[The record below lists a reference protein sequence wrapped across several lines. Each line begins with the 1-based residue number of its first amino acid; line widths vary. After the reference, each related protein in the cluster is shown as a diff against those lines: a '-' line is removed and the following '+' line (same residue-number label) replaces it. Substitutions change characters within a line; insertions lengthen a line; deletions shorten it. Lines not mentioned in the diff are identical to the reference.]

1 MKWYWRQTNMKLN
14 KKQQESII
22 DSLDISQQL
31 PDELLDAVSGGRE
44 AKFVEL
50 LMAEVAFAKM
60 KQEEPE
66 VFISKKKALNNYLS
80 YIDSL
85 PEGSDTVLF
94 DFITTAHS

>member
-1 MKWYWRQTNMKLN
+1 MKLN

-22 DSLDISQQL
+22 DSLDINEL
-31 PDELLDAVSGGRE
+31 PDELLDALSGGRE

-85 PEGSDTVLF
+85 PDGSDTVLF
-94 DFITTAHS
+94 NYEKFKVE

>member
-1 MKWYWRQTNMKLN
+1 MKRYWRQTNMKLN

-22 DSLDISQQL
+22 DSLDINEL

-44 AKFVEL
+44 TKFVEL

-94 DFITTAHS
+94 DYEKFKVE

>member
-1 MKWYWRQTNMKLN
+1 MKRYWRQTNMKLN

-22 DSLDISQQL
+22 RSLDINEL

-44 AKFVEL
+44 TKFVEL

-85 PEGSDTVLF
+85 PDGSDTVLF
-94 DFITTAHS
+94 DYDKFKVE

>member
-1 MKWYWRQTNMKLN
+1 MKRYWRQTNMKLN

-22 DSLDISQQL
+22 RSLDINEL

-44 AKFVEL
+44 TKFVEL

-85 PEGSDTVLF
+85 PEGSDIVLF

>member
-1 MKWYWRQTNMKLN
+1 MKRYWRQTNMKLN

-22 DSLDISQQL
+22 DSLDVNEL

-44 AKFVEL
+44 TKFVEL

-85 PEGSDTVLF
+85 PEGSDIVLF

>member
-1 MKWYWRQTNMKLN
+1 MKRYWRQTNMKLN
-14 KKQQESII
+14 KKQQESIV
-22 DSLDISQQL
+22 DSLDINEL

-94 DFITTAHS
+94 NYEKFKVE

>member
-22 DSLDISQQL
+22 RSLDINEL

-44 AKFVEL
+44 TKFVEL

-94 DFITTAHS
+94 DYEKFKVE

>member
-1 MKWYWRQTNMKLN
+1 MKRDWRQTNMKLN

-22 DSLDISQQL
+22 RSLDINEL

-44 AKFVEL
+44 TKFVEL

-85 PEGSDTVLF
+85 PDGSDTVLF
-94 DFITTAHS
+94 DYDKFKVE

>member
-1 MKWYWRQTNMKLN
+1 MKRYWRQTNMKLN

-22 DSLDISQQL
+22 DSLDINEL
-31 PDELLDAVSGGRE
+31 PDDLLDAVSGGRE

-94 DFITTAHS
+94 NYEKFKVE

>member
-1 MKWYWRQTNMKLN
+1 MKLN

-22 DSLDISQQL
+22 DSLDINEL

-94 DFITTAHS
+94 NYEKFKVE

>member
-22 DSLDISQQL
+22 RSLDINEL

-44 AKFVEL
+44 TKFVEL
-50 LMAEVAFAKM
+50 LMAEVSFAKM

-94 DFITTAHS
+94 DYDKFKVE

>member
-1 MKWYWRQTNMKLN
+1 MKRYWGQTNMKLN

-22 DSLDISQQL
+22 DSLDINEL

-94 DFITTAHS
+94 NYEKFKVE

>member
-1 MKWYWRQTNMKLN
+1 MKLN

-22 DSLDISQQL
+22 DSLDINEL
-31 PDELLDAVSGGRE
+31 PDELLDAVSGGRD

-60 KQEEPE
+60 KQEEAE
-66 VFISKKKALNNYLS
+66 IFISKKKALNNYLS

-94 DFITTAHS
+94 DYEKFKVE

>member
-22 DSLDISQQL
+22 GNLDINEL

-85 PEGSDTVLF
+85 PDGSDTVLF
-94 DFITTAHS
+94 DYYKFKVE

>member
-1 MKWYWRQTNMKLN
+1 MKRYWRQTNMKLN

-22 DSLDISQQL
+22 DSLDINEL

-94 DFITTAHS
+94 DYEKFKVE

>member
-1 MKWYWRQTNMKLN
+1 MKLN

-22 DSLDISQQL
+22 DSLDINEL
-31 PDELLDAVSGGRE
+31 PDELLDVVSGGRE

-94 DFITTAHS
+94 DYD

>member
-1 MKWYWRQTNMKLN
+1 MKLN

-22 DSLDISQQL
+22 GSLDINEL
-31 PDELLDAVSGGRE
+31 PDDLLDAVSGGRE

-94 DFITTAHS
+94 NYEKFKVE

>member
-22 DSLDISQQL
+22 RSLDINEL

-85 PEGSDTVLF
+85 PDGSDTVLF
-94 DFITTAHS
+94 DYDKFKVE

>member
-1 MKWYWRQTNMKLN
+1 MKRYWRQTNMKLN

-22 DSLDISQQL
+22 DSLDINEL

-66 VFISKKKALNNYLS
+66 IFISKKKALNNYLS

-94 DFITTAHS
+94 DYEKFKVE

>member
-1 MKWYWRQTNMKLN
+1 MKLN

-22 DSLDISQQL
+22 DSLDINEL

-50 LMAEVAFAKM
+50 LVAEVAFAKM

-94 DFITTAHS
+94 NYEKFKVE

>member
-1 MKWYWRQTNMKLN
+1 MKLN

-22 DSLDISQQL
+22 DSLDINVL

-66 VFISKKKALNNYLS
+66 IFISKKKALNNYLS

-85 PEGSDTVLF
+85 PEGSDAVLF
-94 DFITTAHS
+94 NYEKFKVE

>member
-1 MKWYWRQTNMKLN
+1 MKLN

-22 DSLDISQQL
+22 DSLDINEL

-66 VFISKKKALNNYLS
+66 IFISKKKALNNYLS

-85 PEGSDTVLF
+85 PDGSDTVLF
-94 DFITTAHS
+94 NYEKFKVE

>member
-1 MKWYWRQTNMKLN
+1 MKRYWRQTNMKLN

-22 DSLDISQQL
+22 GNLDINEL

-85 PEGSDTVLF
+85 PEGSDIVLF
-94 DFITTAHS
+94 DYEKFKVE

>member
-22 DSLDISQQL
+22 RSLDINEL

-44 AKFVEL
+44 TKFVEL
-50 LMAEVAFAKM
+50 LMAELAFAKM

-66 VFISKKKALNNYLS
+66 IFISKKKALNNYLS

-85 PEGSDTVLF
+85 PEGSDIVLF
-94 DFITTAHS
+94 DYEKFKVE

>member
-1 MKWYWRQTNMKLN
+1 MKLN

-22 DSLDISQQL
+22 DSLDINEL

>member
-1 MKWYWRQTNMKLN
+1 MKLN

-22 DSLDISQQL
+22 DSLDINEL

-50 LMAEVAFAKM
+50 LMAEMAFAKM

-94 DFITTAHS
+94 NYEKFKVE

>member
-1 MKWYWRQTNMKLN
+1 MKRYWRETNMKLN
-14 KKQQESII
+14 KKQQESIF
-22 DSLDISQQL
+22 DSLDINEL

-94 DFITTAHS
+94 NYEKFKGE

>member
-1 MKWYWRQTNMKLN
+1 MKLN

-22 DSLDISQQL
+22 DSLDINEL
-31 PDELLDAVSGGRE
+31 PDDLLDAVSGGRE

-85 PEGSDTVLF
+85 PEGSDIVLF

>member
-1 MKWYWRQTNMKLN
+1 MKLN

-22 DSLDISQQL
+22 RSLDINEL

-85 PEGSDTVLF
+85 PDGSDTVLF
-94 DFITTAHS
+94 DYDKFKVE

>member
-1 MKWYWRQTNMKLN
+1 MKRYWRQTNMKLN

-22 DSLDISQQL
+22 DSLDINEL

-85 PEGSDTVLF
+85 PEGSDIVLF
-94 DFITTAHS
+94 DYEKFKVE

>member
-1 MKWYWRQTNMKLN
+1 MKLN

-22 DSLDISQQL
+22 DSLDVNEL

-44 AKFVEL
+44 TKFVEL
-50 LMAEVAFAKM
+50 LMAELAFAKM

-66 VFISKKKALNNYLS
+66 IFISKKKALNNYLS

-85 PEGSDTVLF
+85 PEGSDIVLF
-94 DFITTAHS
+94 DYEKFKVE

>member
-1 MKWYWRQTNMKLN
+1 MKLN

-22 DSLDISQQL
+22 DSLDINEL

-60 KQEEPE
+60 KQ
-66 VFISKKKALNNYLS
+66 
-80 YIDSL
+80 
-85 PEGSDTVLF
+85 
-94 DFITTAHS
+94 

>member
-1 MKWYWRQTNMKLN
+1 MKRYWRQTNMKLN

-22 DSLDISQQL
+22 DSLDINEL

-60 KQEEPE
+60 RQEEPE
-66 VFISKKKALNNYLS
+66 IFISKKKALNNYLS

-85 PEGSDTVLF
+85 PEGSDIVLF
-94 DFITTAHS
+94 DYENFKVE

>member
-1 MKWYWRQTNMKLN
+1 MKRYWGQTNMKLN

-22 DSLDISQQL
+22 DSLDINEL
-31 PDELLDAVSGGRE
+31 PDDLLDAVSGGRE

-94 DFITTAHS
+94 NYEKFKVE

>member
-1 MKWYWRQTNMKLN
+1 MKRYWGQTNMKLN

-22 DSLDISQQL
+22 DSLDINEL
-31 PDELLDAVSGGRE
+31 PDELLDVVSGGRE
-44 AKFVEL
+44 TKFVEL

-80 YIDSL
+80 HIDSL
-85 PEGSDTVLF
+85 PEGSDIVLF

>member
-22 DSLDISQQL
+22 RSLDINEL

-44 AKFVEL
+44 TKFVEL
-50 LMAEVAFAKM
+50 LMAELAFAKM

-66 VFISKKKALNNYLS
+66 IFISKKKALNNYLS

-85 PEGSDTVLF
+85 PEGSDIVLF

>member
-1 MKWYWRQTNMKLN
+1 MKLN

-22 DSLDISQQL
+22 DSLDINEL
-31 PDELLDAVSGGRE
+31 PEDLLDAVSGGRE
-44 AKFVEL
+44 TKFVEL

-85 PEGSDTVLF
+85 PEGSDIVLF
-94 DFITTAHS
+94 DYDRFKVE

>member
-1 MKWYWRQTNMKLN
+1 MKLN

-22 DSLDISQQL
+22 DSLDINEL

-94 DFITTAHS
+94 DYD

>member
-1 MKWYWRQTNMKLN
+1 MKRYWRQTNMKLN
-14 KKQQESII
+14 QKQQHSTI
-22 DSLDISQQL
+22 DSLDINEL

-44 AKFVEL
+44 TKFVEL

-85 PEGSDTVLF
+85 PEGSDIVLF
-94 DFITTAHS
+94 DYEKFKVE

>member
-1 MKWYWRQTNMKLN
+1 MKRYWGQTNMKLN

-22 DSLDISQQL
+22 DSLDINEL

-44 AKFVEL
+44 TKFVEL

-94 DFITTAHS
+94 NYEKFKVE